1 MIDQKQNAGGV
12 CGCRVL
18 SQKHL
23 NDAHGGRSVHN
34 AEPVHYQ
41 HHVLHQVVQEE
52 EADDNM
58 GW

>member
-1 MIDQKQNAGGV
+1 MGLDEH
-12 CGCRVL
+12 

-41 HHVLHQVVQEE
+41 HQVLHQVVQEE